1 MWQID
6 VLLLGLIFQA
16 LWFGL
21 CYWEEKIFKKN
32 GIDDSA
38 KRVNQLHAH
47 LQEHLALV
55 NMLALSKPFAWL
67 INKKPKKELI
77 NKAWLYLIF
86 MNLTG
91 MMNE

>member
-1 MWQID
+1 MILKTFFAKRIKSKREVWQID

-47 LQEHLALV
+47 LQERFGFSKYAGIEQTFCLA
-55 NMLALSKPFAWL
+55 
-67 INKKPKKELI
+67 NK
-77 NKAWLYLIF
+77 
-86 MNLTG
+86 
-91 MMNE
+91 